1 MAPLKVMI
9 IRHAEKPLGDEAGV
23 GLTGVSN
30 DQALSVRGW
39 QRAGALVRFFA
50 PKDGR
55 FCQRRPACPSRIFA
69 AGVGPDSES
78 KRHILT
84 AGPLAELLSSPI
96 DRSFLKH
103 QTEELADAI
112 RNCAGAVL
120 VVWEHKGIPR
130 LIELITDHSL
140 QAPMW
145 PDDRFDMVV
154 ILDRL
159 VGGWSMTQTPQLLLA
174 GDTDEHLEARNDF
187 SLIRRFDSRAAATR

>member
-9 IRHAEKPLGDEAGV
+9 IRHAEKPLGDEGGV
-23 GLTGVSN
+23 GPTGVSD

-39 QRAGALVRFFA
+39 QRAGALVAILRA
-50 PKDGR
+50 ERRSLLSASTGMSEQD
-55 FCQRRPACPSRIFA
+55 FCRRSRT
-69 AGVGPDSES
+69 GSES

-112 RNCAGAVL
+112 RNCAGVVL

-174 GDTDEHLEARNDF
+174 GDTDEPA
-187 SLIRRFDSRAAATR
+187 